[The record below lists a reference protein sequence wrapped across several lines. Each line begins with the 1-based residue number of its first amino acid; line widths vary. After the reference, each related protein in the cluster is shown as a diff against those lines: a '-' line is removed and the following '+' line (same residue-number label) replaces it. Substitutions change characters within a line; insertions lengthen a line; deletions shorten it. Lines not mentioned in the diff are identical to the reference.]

1 MSVEGGKMHKG
12 ISKPGVVT
20 TSFLA
25 FLWLGI
31 LRLKLTMT
39 KDYH

>member
-20 TSFLA
+20 ASFLRCLLMIRYFEIGA
-25 FLWLGI
+25 
-31 LRLKLTMT
+31 
-39 KDYH
+39 YHN